1 MSQASTTLVRPPR
14 IVLATDRLSP
24 GGVSHFVLQL
34 ANHFRARGCQVDVMS
49 LRPGEWDHRLVE
61 SGVDVHTVPSR
72 KVVELIR
79 SADVIHCQQRIL
91 GLLAVL
97 LGARARTIE
106 HVHNVMS
113 GHRLLSFRAS
123 TIIAVSN
130 HVRSGLQSHYPRL
143 ANRHLSV
150 VSNGARKRPGDPL
163 PFGRRCYD
171 IVGVG
176 RFEEQK
182 DPLAFLDL
190 VARLHRHNAGLRAV
204 WIAPGA
210 GSLQQ
215 QFIDHQRLLGL
226 NDVVTVAQ
234 GGTHEATR
242 DLIAQSKVFLMTS
255 KWEGLPLAALEAL
268 ASGTPVVTT
277 PCGEIADI
285 IGNGGCGAVLDS
297 DLDAGTSALISLTCD
312 RSLWESNSANA
323 FSVADD
329 FSEDGM
335 TAMVERIYRSVQ
347 PNVWPDVPDSVPSE
361 GGVLCES

>member
-1 MSQASTTLVRPPR
+1 MMVRLPR

-34 ANHFRARGCQVDVMS
+34 ANHFQARGCQVDVVS

-61 SGVDVHTVPSR
+61 SGVDVHTMPSR
-72 KVVELIR
+72 KVVGLIR

-91 GLLAVL
+91 GLFAVI

-113 GHRLLSFRAS
+113 GHRLLSFRGS
-123 TIIAVSN
+123 TIVAVSN
-130 HVRSGLQSHYPRL
+130 HVRSGLLSHYPRL
-143 ANRHLSV
+143 SRRQLSV
-150 VSNGARKRPGDPL
+150 VPNGARKRPGDPL
-163 PFGRRCYD
+163 PFGSRCYD

-176 RFEEQK
+176 RLEEQK
-182 DPLAFLDL
+182 NPLAFLDL

-210 GSLQQ
+210 GSLQH
-215 QFIDHQRLLGL
+215 QFTDHQRRLGL
-226 NDVVTVAQ
+226 SETVTVMQ
-234 GGTHEATR
+234 GGTHDSTR
-242 DLIAQSKVFLMTS
+242 DLIARSKVLLMTS

-285 IGNGGCGAVLDS
+285 IQDGRCGAVLDS
-297 DLDAGTSALISLTCD
+297 DLDAGTSTLISLTSS
-312 RSLWESNSANA
+312 RSLWEGNSANA
-323 FSVADD
+323 FLVADD

-335 TAMVERIYRSVQ
+335 AAMVEIIYRSVK
-347 PNVWPDVPDSVPSE
+347 PTVWPAVPGRVPSA

>member
-1 MSQASTTLVRPPR
+1 MMVRPPR

-34 ANHFRARGCQVDVMS
+34 ANHFQARGCQVDVVS

-61 SGVDVHTVPSR
+61 SGVDVHTMPSR

-91 GLLAVL
+91 GLFAVI

-123 TIIAVSN
+123 TIVAVSN
-130 HVRSGLQSHYPRL
+130 HVRSGLLSHYPRL
-143 ANRHLSV
+143 SRRHLSV
-150 VSNGARKRPGDPL
+150 VPNGARKRPGDPL

-176 RFEEQK
+176 RLEEQK

-204 WIAPGA
+204 WIAPGV

-226 NDVVTVAQ
+226 NETVTVLQ

-242 DLIAQSKVFLMTS
+242 DLIAQSKVLLMTS

-285 IGNGGCGAVLDS
+285 IADGGCGAVLDS
-297 DLDAGTSALISLTCD
+297 DLDAGTSTLMSLTSD
-312 RSLWESNSANA
+312 RSLWESNSVNA

-335 TAMVERIYRSVQ
+335 TAMVELIYRSVKPTAWPAV
-347 PNVWPDVPDSVPSE
+347 PNQVRSE
-361 GGVLCES
+361 GVVLCES